1 MLFKYLKNIFW
12 GGFLLLT
19 LWSIVATSV
28 GKDSISY
35 SRLNVTSDCVTP
47 TLNRTVTT
55 SSNQVS
61 SPAGVSY
68 MDFGF
73 PLATVNL
80 KEDVSGVVNSK
91 SRVCQNTYGSTD
103 DSADAWAYSC
113 YDDGTYAC
121 TILLEKI

>member
-19 LWSIVATSV
+19 LWSIIATSV

-47 TLNRTVTT
+47 TLNRAVTT

-68 MDFGF
+68 TDFGF

-80 KEDVSGVVNSK
+80 KEDVSGVVNAK
-91 SRVCQNTYGSTD
+91 NRVCQNTYGSTD
-103 DSADAWAYSC
+103 HSADAWAYTC
-113 YDDGTYAC
+113 YDEGTYVC
-121 TILLEKI
+121 TILLEKL